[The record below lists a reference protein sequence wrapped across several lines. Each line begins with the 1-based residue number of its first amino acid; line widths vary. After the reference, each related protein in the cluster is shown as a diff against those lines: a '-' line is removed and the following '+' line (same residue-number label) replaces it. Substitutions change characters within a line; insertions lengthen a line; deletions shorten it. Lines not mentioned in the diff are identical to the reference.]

1 MGSSSL
7 SDQFTLKIATVLSPP
22 TTEDQGSFTVTTMT
36 QDGGSIDRSTN
47 NKVVGLLPKSILNPE
62 ISLESYEND
71 VVTKATIGLTI
82 RSYISSTDSIFL
94 IIPSELSI
102 NPLTKITI
110 QGLQIAS
117 FSVTDDTTHY

>member
-94 IIPSELSI
+94 RIPSELSI